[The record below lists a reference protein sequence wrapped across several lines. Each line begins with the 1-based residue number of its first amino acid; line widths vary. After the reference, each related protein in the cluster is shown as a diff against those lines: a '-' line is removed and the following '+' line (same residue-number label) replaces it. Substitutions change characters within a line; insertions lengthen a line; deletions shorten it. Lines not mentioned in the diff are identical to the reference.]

1 MAKTRV
7 MVIMIVTVLMMV
19 MMTMVMTMMMIKKE
33 KNPRQ
38 SAGDRLFSGVTSP
51 LASEAVGLTMTTVQ
65 CGAVCVTMTCALTP
79 FRGRFRNPFF
89 TQFPPQW
96 FDWCE
101 CEKQQTAAEV
111 GTISFRP

>member
-1 MAKTRV
+1 MMV
-7 MVIMIVTVLMMV
+7 MVMMMV
-19 MMTMVMTMMMIKKE
+19 MMTMVMMMMMIKKE

-89 TQFPPQW
+89 TQFSPQW
-96 FDWCE
+96 FD
-101 CEKQQTAAEV
+101 
-111 GTISFRP
+111 

>member
-1 MAKTRV
+1 MV
-7 MVIMIVTVLMMV
+7 MVMMMV
-19 MMTMVMTMMMIKKE
+19 MMTMVMMMMMIKKE

-79 FRGRFRNPFF
+79 FRGRFRNQFF

-96 FDWCE
+96 FD
-101 CEKQQTAAEV
+101 
-111 GTISFRP
+111 